1 MHVYMSVCL
10 PACLPACLYVYY
22 VHPFVQE
29 WTFTTF
35 VSETTVLCEV
45 PEGRISYTVG
55 LGGASTTLM
64 YTSIYSSVIYLQH
77 IPFFCIDTSHICA
90 KLSGSTEVYIDR

>member
-1 MHVYMSVCL
+1 MAAYLYKYSVCVYMYVYVCMHFYISVCP
-10 PACLPACLYVYY
+10 PACLCVYD
-22 VHPFVQE
+22 VFIPSFVQE

-45 PEGRISYTVG
+45 PEGRITYTVG

-64 YTSIYSSVIYLQH
+64 YVHLYS
-77 IPFFCIDTSHICA
+77 
-90 KLSGSTEVYIDR
+90 